1 MSLAFYDG
9 ICSLCTE
16 EYKKGAS
23 VSVNG
28 NSISHYYPSCKDL
41 MFYRMRNGAKPSSLH
56 IHYVYKI
63 THKES
68 GKFYIGRH
76 RWQPKEFLNDYFGSG
91 HEIKAAVD
99 KEGKDAFIKEI
110 VEDYLTWWDSVC
122 LEGNFIYKAFLE
134 AGNDAENSVYN
145 SKLSFRHFNEDQ
157 LDAMGVP
164 LDWFWD

>member
-23 VSVNG
+23 VNVEG

-56 IHYVYKI
+56 IHCVYKI

-76 RWQPKEFLNDYFGSG
+76 RWTPNEKFYDYLGSG
-91 HEIKAAVD
+91 NEIKSAIN
-99 KEGKDAFIKEI
+99 KDGNEYFVKEI
-110 VEDYLTWWDSVC
+110 LKDYLTWWESVC
-122 LEGNFIYKAFLE
+122 LEGNLIYSAFL
-134 AGNDAENSVYN
+134 DAEQGGKPLYN
-145 SKLSFRHFNEDQ
+145 SKLSFRRFNEDQ
-157 LDAMGVP
+157 LDSMGVP
-164 LDWFWD
+164 LDWVWD